1 MQETYPFIKY
11 IFIFILFIFT
21 FICLY
26 SSRLE
31 IIGFGALFTVHIF
44 FIISLIFDIFKDKER
59 ARKVF
64 SLPSIKSGG
73 VEIPEISFPLY
84 LIILPIALIQT
95 RIITLLSLNVWA
107 IVEKQGFFRISRDNR
122 YRLETIKTLTLVT
135 IIMLFAL
142 ILLYIQYNNIPMTNL
157 SQFFIGICIIGTY
170 VLSIVNTILEMKA
183 SSEFLNTTDG

>member
-11 IFIFILFIFT
+11 IFLFILFIFA

-31 IIGFGALFTVHIF
+31 IIGFGSLFTIHVF
-44 FIISLIFDIFKDKER
+44 FILSLIFDIYKDKER

-73 VEIPEISFPLY
+73 VEIPEISIPIYL
-84 LIILPIALIQT
+84 LIIPISLLQI
-95 RIITLLSLNVWA
+95 RIVTLLCLNVWA

-122 YRLETIKTLTLVT
+122 YRIETIKTLTLIT
-135 IIMLFAL
+135 LIMLFAF
-142 ILLYIQYNNIPMTNL
+142 ILVYIQYNNIPMNNL

-170 VLSIVNTILEMKA
+170 VLSIVNTVLEMKA